1 MVGIEKNALGFVTR
15 EPKKDSEGRIIGG
28 YNFYHYHM
36 GCHENEVLDSVFT
49 ESWLKDRKKRLEAE
63 GERSEVILLSV
74 RRGNQNRMTKGG
86 NLNGNLT

>member
-49 ESWLKDRKKRLEAE
+49 KTWLEDRKKRLEAE
-63 GERSEVILLSV
+63 GRDPRLFCFRCGEEI
-74 RRGNQNRMTKGG
+74 KIE
-86 NLNGNLT
+86 